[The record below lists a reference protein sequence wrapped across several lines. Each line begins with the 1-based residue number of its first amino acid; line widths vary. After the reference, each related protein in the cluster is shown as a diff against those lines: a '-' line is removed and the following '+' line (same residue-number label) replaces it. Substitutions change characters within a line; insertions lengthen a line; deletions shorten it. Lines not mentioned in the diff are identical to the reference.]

1 MTVATALIL
10 MVSAASLLLFMRA
23 GARLVPAIALAV
35 SALELLLAFRIVQLG
50 LKGVPLDLVLGGALA
65 TCGALLY
72 LRVSH
77 KTLVAAATVVALVG
91 AVQVLSAVL

>member
-1 MTVATALIL
+1 MSVATALIL
-10 MVSAASLLLFMRA
+10 MVSAASLFLFLRA
-23 GARLVPAIALAV
+23 SARLVPAIALAA

-65 TCGALLY
+65 ACGALMY

-77 KTLVAAATVVALVG
+77 KTQVAAATVVTLVG
-91 AVQVLSAVL
+91 AMQVLSAVL